1 MRLRIRLP
9 HIRTMR
15 SRRSMS
21 IRRKPRRRW
30 SLATTMMMSKSCRL
44 CTDPKRRPRLIKA
57 CLQRSLCLIDH
68 HHGNNSRKAQW
79 IYLKKIKLNSLAARR
94 AMKLKKRCLKVFS
107 NQDLWKDKSF
117 KRANLKISNL
127 RWQRINLSGWLTI
140 KIARS

>member
-1 MRLRIRLP
+1 MRLRIRQL

-57 CLQRSLCLIDH
+57 CLQRSLYLIDH
-68 HHGNNSRKAQW
+68 HHGNNSRKAKW
-79 IYLKKIKLNSLAARR
+79 IYLKKINFNSLTARR
-94 AMKLKKRCLKVFS
+94 AMKPKKSCLKLFS

-117 KRANLKISNL
+117 KRANLKTSNL